1 MDNLYILLGLSID
14 PVEQDLN
21 VINNALNQKVS
32 EWQRD
37 SKNPRKAT
45 VAKEYLQQLPLLKEK
60 LNNASER
67 EKIAKEALQ
76 IRNDK
81 LNDLKNDVLIRTIEK
96 PLGDNDIEF
105 LFSKYKD
112 YGISKEYI
120 INNYSNISTNDGNQ
134 SSFNIPDFSK
144 DTASQLTTYMKSL
157 NKNSLSLY
165 EHLEINESASLME
178 ITNVIDSKLRIIIQK
193 GTKTNAD
200 EVEQKIL
207 GLARIIFSSSAKKK
221 EYDSW
226 LSFSYNLKLND
237 LIKEALS
244 VNNTLTKNLF
254 TTLLNIANNEHN
266 ISTDEAS
273 RYIMYSTQYLGYN
286 IDDSVNNHLNEIRQK
301 ELELQKQRQAQ
312 KLEEERIKKQKELE
326 KQQEEEKIRKEQEEE
341 RIRIQ
346 KEKIQNIITAT
357 ADYINKNNE
366 SCHELN
372 NKLQEHY
379 KKRITS
385 GYQTYPDNLY
395 LILYIVLSF
404 ILLGISTYINIVNN
418 LTIQSIEY
426 LFLLT
431 IPANIINTVRAI
443 RLKYLTSNIDKC
455 VVESAELIEHMK
467 KLIISF
473 NNEKFA
479 SKEYNDCAK
488 LLNIYSDKAHIITK
502 DFHTN
507 YNNWVK
513 YNNKLK
519 YNKYGYFKPWITYVC
534 GGSVAIFAIYF
545 VLTFL

>member
-237 LIKEALS
+237 LIKESLS